1 LGFWEVLYINY
12 LEEYLFQ
19 RPGLNLLLFCYINHT
34 DYVSSQDGSGYST
47 NILVCAHN
55 NDRLDY
61 SVPCM
66 IIDNGYTQG
75 CNVKV
80 LCFGTAALTI

>member
-1 LGFWEVLYINY
+1 MFQLPQLD
-12 LEEYLFQ
+12 LRLFYC
-19 RPGLNLLLFCYINHT
+19 PNHT
-34 DYVSSQDGSGYST
+34 DYVCSQDGSGYFT
-47 NILVCAHN
+47 NILVCALN

-61 SVPCM
+61 SVPSM

-80 LCFGTAALTI
+80 LFFSTVALMT